1 MTRVQPEELSALLD
15 GELNPTRAREVE
27 IAIAADPEL
36 RRELQLLQES
46 DARWRAAAA
55 TAAFQP
61 ALRLRNPSNRLRP
74 LVAATILVVTLTAVR
89 MAAKLTGSLVLSF
102 GLQSVVLVVLLAS
115 IVWFAHTSARE
126 TSASQTGAEPL
137 L

>member
-27 IAIAADPEL
+27 TQIAADPEL
-36 RRELQLLQES
+36 RGELQLLRET

-61 ALRLRNPSNRLRP
+61 ALRLPDAAHRP
-74 LVAATILVVTLTAVR
+74 RRFLAATTVIMTLTAVR
-89 MAAKLTGSLVLSF
+89 MAAKLTDSLVLSF
-102 GLQSVVLVVLLAS
+102 GLQAVVFATVLAA
-115 IVWFAHTSARE
+115 IVWFAQTSD
-126 TSASQTGAEPL
+126 GEPSVAVRI
-137 L
+137 